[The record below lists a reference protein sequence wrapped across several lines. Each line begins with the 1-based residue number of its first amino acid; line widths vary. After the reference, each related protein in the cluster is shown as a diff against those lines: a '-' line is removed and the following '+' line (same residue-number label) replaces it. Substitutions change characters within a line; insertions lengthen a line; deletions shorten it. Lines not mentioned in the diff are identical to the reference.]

1 MEEYI
6 ELFQKVFE
14 VKAER
19 VRELEYKKDGE
30 WDSIGH
36 MELVT
41 AIEDAFD
48 IILETEDIIALTS
61 FQKGLQILS
70 RYGIELKDTS
80 IVEK

>member
-80 IVEK
+80 IVEE